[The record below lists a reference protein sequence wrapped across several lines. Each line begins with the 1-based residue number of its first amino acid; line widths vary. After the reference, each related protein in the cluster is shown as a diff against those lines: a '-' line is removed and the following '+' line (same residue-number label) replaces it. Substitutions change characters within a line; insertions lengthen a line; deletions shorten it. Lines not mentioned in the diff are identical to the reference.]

1 MRRTALTTL
10 ALLALTGCSDPSPV
24 RDPEPAAGPIRTI
37 ERAPIPSRVAHT
49 AVWTGEEMVVWGGR
63 GAPDK
68 STEPNRPPNSHATLP
83 ADGAAYDP
91 EADSWRVLAKSPL
104 SGRTGQNDV
113 WTGSSLLIW
122 GGNAKRGKL
131 KDGAS
136 YDPAAD
142 TWTALPDAPDARSGA
157 QTAWTGTEA
166 LFIGGSREDG
176 VAYNPATRAW
186 RALPDAPFHSY
197 DWALSTWTG
206 EEFLLFVETSG
217 SRETKGA
224 AYDPASDT
232 WRTLPTGPVAAG
244 VSSGAVWTGDRAVL
258 FSSSSRL
265 YSRGE
270 KDPLDPGGAYIPKTN
285 KWERITLSPPAT
297 TAMTGYGEPMLAGR
311 EIVQWGGARPAIAYH
326 LDESRWRSIPVPKI
340 PWREFPSLVWT
351 GTEII
356 AWGGDSCPPAANC
369 FALMPVEDGVALNPT
384 RA

>member
-1 MRRTALTTL
+1 
-10 ALLALTGCSDPSPV
+10 V
-24 RDPEPAAGPIRTI
+24 RTI

-49 AVWTGEEMVVWGGR
+49 AVWTGREMVVWGGY
-63 GAPDK
+63 GAPDRSAEQNK
-68 STEPNRPPNSHATLP
+68 PPESQKFHRTLP

-122 GGNAKRGKL
+122 GGDANHRKL

-142 TWTALPDAPDARSGA
+142 TWTALPDAPAARSGA

-166 LFIGGSREDG
+166 LFVGGSREDG
-176 VAYNPATRAW
+176 VAYNPATRTW
-186 RALPDAPFHSY
+186 RTLPDAPFHSY

-206 EEFLLFVETSG
+206 EEFLLFVETSR
-217 SRETKGA
+217 SRETRGA

-232 WRTLPTGPVAAG
+232 WRTLPTGPAMTGDA
-244 VSSGAVWTGDRAVL
+244 SGAVWTGDRAVL
-258 FSSSSRL
+258 FSPSPQLHGSS
-265 YSRGE
+265 E
-270 KDPLDPGGAYIPKTN
+270 KNPLDPGGIYLPKTN
-285 KWERITLSPPAT
+285 KWERMPLAPHAVTAT
-297 TAMTGYGEPMLAGR
+297 SGHGEPLLAGR
-311 EIVQWGGARPAIAYH
+311 EIVQWGGALPAIAYH

-340 PWREFPSLVWT
+340 PWRDQPSLVWT

-356 AWGGDSCPPAANC
+356 AWGGDSCPPTVDC
-369 FALMPVEDGVALNPT
+369 FALMPVEDGVALNPART
-384 RA
+384 